1 MLDLIT
7 IFSAAGLQQE
17 LKNANGDKSIS
28 DFFRPFV
35 DLQASEK
42 IPVVALVFVL
52 DVFYS
57 FELTVHESSHLTVT
71 EF

>member
-28 DFFRPFV
+28 DFFSDLFV
-35 DLQASEK
+35 DLQASAK
-42 IPVVALVFVL
+42 KYVL
-52 DVFYS
+52 LHWFLS
-57 FELTVHESSHLTVT
+57 WMFFILLN
-71 EF
+71 